1 MKVTVL
7 GCAGTY
13 AGPGEACSG
22 YLVQS
27 GGTTVL
33 VDAGPGTLAALQEH
47 VPITELDAI
56 FCSHSHPD
64 HWVEI
69 PVLRN
74 ALRYVVHHEGV
85 PLYSTAET
93 LELITSV
100 CHERVPPTLDMHA
113 IGDGAEVKV
122 GEGDSALLVGA
133 ARTQHPPET
142 LAFCLD
148 DGRSRVAYSADTG
161 QDWSFT
167 SLGGPVDVG
176 ICEATFRAG
185 TDVAHSGRDVHM
197 TARRAGEMSR
207 EAGVG
212 QLVITHLLPGADRDG
227 ARLEAEAAYG
237 APVQVATSGLTIET

>member
-1 MKVTVL
+1 MRVTVL
-7 GCAGTY
+7 GCSGTY

-27 GGTTVL
+27 GDTNVL

-47 VPITELDAI
+47 VPLTALDAV

-74 ALRYVVHHEGV
+74 ALRYVVHREGL

-93 LELITSV
+93 LGLITEV
-100 CHERVPPTLDMHA
+100 CHDRVPPTLDMHA

-122 GEGDSALLVGA
+122 GDGDSALVVSA

-161 QDWSFT
+161 RDWSFA
-167 SLGGPVDVG
+167 SFGGHVDVG
-176 ICEATFRAG
+176 ICEATYRAN
-185 TDVAHSGRDVHM
+185 TDAEEFDGDVHM

-207 EAGVG
+207 DAGVG
-212 QLVITHLLPGADRDG
+212 RLVITHLLPGADRDG
-227 ARLEAEAAYG
+227 ARAEAEAAYG